1 MKALGVILREEGREE
16 EAGKAI
22 RVERKDGRK
31 RSKEQGKKV
40 VKRAKGGDGEGQEIL
55 FNKTSIA
62 LGGCHVSCDF
72 TNPVIQDNGLSNR

>member
-40 VKRAKGGDGEGQEIL
+40 VKRAKGGDGEGQERGVH
-55 FNKTSIA
+55 
-62 LGGCHVSCDF
+62 GGRDVVQSLNF
-72 TNPVIQDNGLSNR
+72 RFSFAKNLTWL